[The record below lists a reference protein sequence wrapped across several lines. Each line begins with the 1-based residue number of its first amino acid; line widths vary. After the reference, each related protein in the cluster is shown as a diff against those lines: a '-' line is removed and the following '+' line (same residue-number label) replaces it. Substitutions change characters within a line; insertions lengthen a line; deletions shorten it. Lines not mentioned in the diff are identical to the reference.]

1 MDAMRLK
8 APFIVAA
15 VLLAGITSPN
25 ALEPAKEPPAED
37 TVAAMP
43 AAETPTP
50 ASDAFA
56 GRLFAG
62 KVAKDRVSYACFAR
76 KYDAARMAGHP
87 KQKVTAM
94 RLLVTAQ
101 EYEESPGLRYGF
113 RVGVELRGTRG
124 AYEATGD
131 CSKPQASEISAD
143 KLKLRC
149 GVDCDGGALTI
160 ELANSDK
167 STLLRIDNAIA
178 ISRDNGAAD
187 RSLAAGADDRVFRL
201 DRTSIEDC
209 GSLAA
214 DDEERADMRKP

>member
-1 MDAMRLK
+1 MDAMRLE
-8 APFIVAA
+8 APFVVAA
-15 VLLAGITSPN
+15 VLLAGVTCAN
-25 ALEPAKEPPAED
+25 ALEPAKEPPAKD
-37 TVAAMP
+37 TVAATP
-43 AAETPTP
+43 TAETPTP
-50 ASDAFA
+50 GSDAFA

-62 KVAKDRVSYACFAR
+62 KVAKDRVSYACFVR
-76 KYDAARMAGHP
+76 KYDAAHMAGHP
-87 KQKVTAM
+87 RQKVTAM

-101 EYEESPGLRYGF
+101 EYEESPGLRFGF
-113 RVGVELRGTRG
+113 RVGVELRGTKG

-143 KLKLRC
+143 KLKLQC

-178 ISRDNGAAD
+178 ISRENGPG

-209 GSLAA
+209 RSLAA
-214 DDEERADMRKP
+214 DDEELADMRKP